1 MQSLDPKEFL
11 NQPQK
16 RTWIDTDITIDHF
29 NGLAPCDVDD
39 GYALGVLFRSQEVD
53 IVGLSS
59 TLGNT
64 DDIEVTTEIA
74 TKFTAKFGPT
84 SLTVSKGSP
93 VFYSQTEGRDL
104 PDAVKNLAQELKQGS
119 LTILAIGALTN
130 IALLIKH
137 FPELVSN
144 IEQVVCVAG
153 RRNKDQHFVASK
165 RQLRPFRDLNF
176 EVDEAAFNVLL
187 NSEVQ
192 LTLIPF
198 EVCDDIWI
206 DFHELKEMRNGSSLA
221 EYLEKE
227 SRIWALEWA
236 TLFGSSHGFIPFD
249 MVAAAYVINPNWFS
263 VKQWHVEVQSGPSDT
278 KKGETKDY
286 LVCNEGLDK
295 GKVVNYAVELSP
307 SAEPELFKRLT
318 EQDISSFVLGLS
330 HVNIIVEDVDSAA
343 DYYHRVL
350 GFERA
355 IDDQGQKMDYRNV
368 SMAEFN
374 QDAGLAGQ
382 EVEVDVL
389 FLKHPYASV
398 YLELMRYH
406 SPKGESQIPP
416 QPKTYD
422 IGGPRHIALEV
433 SNCTAVFNYLKQ
445 QDGVAMINPSDDYH
459 PEKLDGFPISFFYWI
474 DRYGV
479 QWEMEEGRRV
489 GVARGI
495 I

>member
-1 MQSLDPKEFL
+1 MQGLNPKDFL

-16 RTWIDTDITIDHF
+16 RTWIDTDITTDHF
-29 NGLAPCDVDD
+29 NGILPCDVDD

-64 DDIEVTTEIA
+64 DDIEVTTKIA
-74 TKFTAKFGPT
+74 TEFSAKFGPT
-84 SLTVSKGSP
+84 SLRVSKGSS
-93 VFYSQTEGRDL
+93 VFYQQAQGKPL
-104 PDAVKNLAQELKQGS
+104 PDAVTNLADELKQGL

-137 FPELVSN
+137 YPELVSN
-144 IEQVVCVAG
+144 IQEVVCVAG
-153 RRNKDQHFVASK
+153 RRSIDQHFVASK

-176 EVDEAAFNVLL
+176 EVDEEAFNVLL
-187 NSEVQ
+187 SSDVT

-249 MVAAAYVINPNWFS
+249 MVAAAYVLNPSWFE
-263 VKQWHVEVQSGPSDT
+263 VNQWHAQVEMGPSDT
-278 KKGETKDY
+278 SKGDEKNY
-286 LVCNEGLDK
+286 LVCNQDNQV
-295 GKVVNYAVELSP
+295 GKMVNYAVKVSP
-307 SAEPELFKRLT
+307 EAEPELFKRLT
-318 EQDISSFVLGLS
+318 ESDISGFILGLS

-355 IDDQGQKMDYRNV
+355 IDDQGEKMDYRNV

-374 QDAGLAGQ
+374 QDAGLANQ
-382 EVEVDVL
+382 DVEVDVL
-389 FLKHPYASV
+389 FLKHPYASI

-406 SPKGESQIPP
+406 RPVGQTEIPP
-416 QPKTYD
+416 QPRTYD
-422 IGGPRHIALEV
+422 LGGPRHIALEV
-433 SNCTAVFNYLKQ
+433 SNCTAVFKYLKEQ
-445 QDGVAMINPSDDYH
+445 EGVTMIDPSEDYH
-459 PEKLDGFPISFFYWI
+459 PEKLAGFPISFFYWI
-474 DRYGV
+474 DKYGV

-495 I
+495 M

>member
-104 PDAVKNLAQELKQGS
+104 PDAVKNLAQELRQGP

>member
-1 MQSLDPKEFL
+1 MQGLDSKDFL
-11 NQPQK
+11 MQPQK
-16 RTWIDTDITIDHF
+16 RTWIDTDITIDHY
-29 NGLAPCDVDD
+29 NGLIPCDVDD

-64 DDIEVTTEIA
+64 DDIDVTTEIA
-74 TKFTAKFGPT
+74 TQFTAKFGPT
-84 SLTVSKGSP
+84 SLRVSKGSS
-93 VFYSQTEGRDL
+93 VFYSEAQDKEL
-104 PDAVKNLAQELKQGS
+104 PEAVTNLAQELKQGP

-137 FPELVSN
+137 FPELVAN
-144 IEQVVCVAG
+144 IEEVVCVAG
-153 RRNKDQHFVASK
+153 RRNTDQHFVASK

-206 DFHELKEMRNGSSLA
+206 DFHELREMRNGSSLA

-236 TLFGSSHGFIPFD
+236 ALFGSSQGFIPFD
-249 MVAAAYVINPNWFS
+249 MVAAAYVINPEWFAL
-263 VKQWHVEVQSGPSDT
+263 KQWHTQVQVAPSDT
-278 KKGETKDY
+278 DRGETKEY
-286 LVCNEGLDK
+286 LICNEQIK
-295 GKVVNYAVELSP
+295 TGKLVNYAVELSP

-318 EQDISSFVLGLS
+318 QQDISSFILGLS

-343 DYYHRVL
+343 EYYHRVL

-374 QDAGLAGQ
+374 QDAGLSDQ
-382 EVEVDVL
+382 DVELDVL
-389 FLKHPYASV
+389 FLKHPYASI

-406 SPKGESQIPP
+406 KPIGQSEIPP
-416 QPKTYD
+416 QPRTYD
-422 IGGPRHIALEV
+422 LGGPRHIALEV
-433 SNCTAVFNYLKQ
+433 SNCTAVFRYLKQ
-445 QDGVAMINPSDDYH
+445 QEGVAMIDPSEDYH

-474 DRYGV
+474 DKYGV

-495 I
+495 M